1 MRVSRSK
8 LINVVLFIKFLVK
21 SGELEFVKV
30 TNDEE
35 NFWLQKLNNCIEKA
49 TLISLGVFRRAEISA
64 ALQRLKAW
72 NSNPMSFCPRELSFS
87 YTF

>member
-8 LINVVLFIKFLVK
+8 LINVVSFIKFLVK
-21 SGELEFVKV
+21 SKELEFFKV

-35 NFWLQKLNNCIEKA
+35 NLWLQKLKNCIEKA
-49 TLISLGVFRRAEISA
+49 TFISLGIFRRAKISA
-64 ALQRLKAW
+64 AWQRLKAW
-72 NSNPMSFCPRELSFS
+72 NSIPMSFCPRELSFS